1 MELFSTTEIEFSYFD
16 ILSDNDVREGLK
28 TFGEWP
34 TYPQVKIKHVSNL
47 AISCFNSIFF

>member
-1 MELFSTTEIEFSYFD
+1 MEMFSTTEIEFSYFD

-34 TYPQVKIKHVSNL
+34 TYPQVHDI
-47 AISCFNSIFF
+47 CDR